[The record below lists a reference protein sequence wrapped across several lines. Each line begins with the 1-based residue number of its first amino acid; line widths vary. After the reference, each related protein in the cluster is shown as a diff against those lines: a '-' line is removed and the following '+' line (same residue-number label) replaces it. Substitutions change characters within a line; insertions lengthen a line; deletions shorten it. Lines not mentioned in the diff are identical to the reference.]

1 MEPIRVPAPPKEAF
15 NKHRR
20 VSDLI
25 RKQVHHLKHLEQK
38 LPEHLRAELPQHHV
52 VTEEDAARYIGPMT
66 QLLLSSKQATP
77 ALVAKPKQPAK
88 PKSRGLTLAAAEEPK
103 RESSAPKSK
112 PAKKAAARPRK
123 GKKA

>member
-1 MEPIRVPAPPKEAF
+1 MDPIRVPAPPKEAF

-25 RKQVHHLKHLEQK
+25 RKQVHHLKHIEQK
-38 LPEHLRAELPQHHV
+38 LPEHLRAQIPQHHV

-66 QLLLSSKQATP
+66 RLLLSGKQAAP
-77 ALVAKPKQPAK
+77 AVVAKPKQPAK
-88 PKSRGLTLAAAEEPK
+88 QESRGLTLAAAGEPK
-103 RESSAPKSK
+103 RESSARKSK
-112 PAKKAAARPRK
+112 PAKKAPAPPRK

>member
-1 MEPIRVPAPPKEAF
+1 MEPIRVPPPPKEAF

-38 LPEHLRAELPQHHV
+38 LPEHLRAEIPQHHV

-77 ALVAKPKQPAK
+77 TLVAKPKQPAE

-103 RESSAPKSK
+103 QESSARKSK
-112 PAKKAAARPRK
+112 PAKKTAARTRK